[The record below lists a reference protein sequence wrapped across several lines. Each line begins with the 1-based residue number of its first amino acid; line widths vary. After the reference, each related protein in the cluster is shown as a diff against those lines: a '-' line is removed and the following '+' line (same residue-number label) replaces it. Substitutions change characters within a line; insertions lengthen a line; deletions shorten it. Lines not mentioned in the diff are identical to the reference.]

1 MTEETAAT
9 YDEVQDS
16 LHRLGLQSHPAEV
29 QGRLCGRTCA
39 GGDLEFDAWLG
50 KVAPE
55 YDPNNALASEALEPL
70 KRLHKATRL
79 QLNDPGM
86 RFEPLLPP
94 DSVALA
100 SRVEALGDWCLGFLE
115 GMAEGGVRDVD
126 GLPGDAAEVARDL
139 LELSQASS
147 FELEGGDEDED
158 AYVELV
164 EYLRTA
170 TLLVMEE
177 MQPTSAPPLGSG
189 ATFH

>member
-16 LHRLGLQSHPAEV
+16 LHRLGLESHPAEV

-39 GGDLEFDAWLG
+39 AGDMEFDAWLG

-55 YDPNNALASEALEPL
+55 YDPSNALASEALEPL

-147 FELEGGDEDED
+147 FELEGGEEDED

-177 MQPTSAPPLGSG
+177 LQPTSAPPLGSG